1 VAEPSDAEL
10 VVRVVAVRDAAA
22 FGTLVTRHQGRVRNW
37 LRQLTRDAT
46 RADDLAQDTFVRAWE
61 RIGSLRDPAK
71 FSSWLMSI
79 AYTGFLQE
87 HRKRAGEGRLRA
99 TFALEPGA
107 TEQPEPSG
115 AEVDVAKLLTVLSD
129 EERVAMTLCYAHG
142 MSHNEVADVT
152 GWPLGT
158 VKSHVARGKAKVRE
172 RFGIGDES

>member
-1 VAEPSDAEL
+1 MEPSDAEL
-10 VVRVVAVRDAAA
+10 VVRVVAGGDAAA
-22 FGTLVTRHQGRVRNW
+22 FGALVTRHQSRVRNW
-37 LRQLTRDAT
+37 LRQLIRDGA

-61 RIGSLRDPAK
+61 RIGSLRDPTK

-87 HRKRAGEGRLRA
+87 HRKRAGESRLQA
-99 TFALEPGA
+99 AFAREPGA
-107 TEQPEPSG
+107 MEQPGPSG

-129 EERVAMTLCYAHG
+129 EERIAMTLCYAQG
-142 MSHNEVADVT
+142 MSHNEVAEIT

-158 VKSHVARGKAKVRE
+158 VKSYVSRGKAKIRQ

>member
-1 VAEPSDAEL
+1 MEPSDAEL
-10 VVRVVAVRDAAA
+10 VVRVVAGRDAAA
-22 FGTLVTRHQGRVRNW
+22 FGSLVTRHQSRVRNW

-46 RADDLAQDTFVRAWE
+46 RADDLAQETFIRAWE
-61 RIGSLRDPAK
+61 RIRTLRDPTK

-99 TFALEPGA
+99 TVALEPGV
-107 TEQPEPSG
+107 TEHPEPSG
-115 AEVDVAKLLTVLSD
+115 AELDVAKLLTVLSD
-129 EERVAMTLCYAHG
+129 EERAAMTLCYAQG

-158 VKSHVARGKAKVRE
+158 VKSHIARGKAKIRA

>member
-1 VAEPSDAEL
+1 MEPSDAEL
-10 VVRVVAVRDAAA
+10 VVRVVAVRDTAA
-22 FGTLVTRHQGRVRNW
+22 FGALVTRHQSRVRNW

-46 RADDLAQDTFVRAWE
+46 RADDLAQDAFVRAWE
-61 RIGSLRDPAK
+61 RIGTLRDPTK
-71 FSSWLMSI
+71 FSSWLMRI

-87 HRKRAGEGRLRA
+87 HRKRAGESRLNT
-99 TFALEPGA
+99 TFADEPSA
-107 TEQPEPSG
+107 TVQPGPSG
-115 AEVDVAKLLTVLSD
+115 AELDVARLLTVLSD

-158 VKSHVARGKAKVRE
+158 VKSYIARGKTKIRE

>member
-1 VAEPSDAEL
+1 MEPSDAEL
-10 VVRVVAVRDAAA
+10 VVRIVAVRDAAA
-22 FGTLVTRHQGRVRNW
+22 FGVLVTRHQSRVRNW
-37 LRQLTRDAT
+37 LRQLIRDGA

-61 RIGSLRDPAK
+61 RISSLRNPTK

-99 TFALEPGA
+99 SLAHEPSA

-115 AEVDVAKLLTVLSD
+115 ADADVAKLLTVLSD
-129 EERVAMTLCYAHG
+129 EERVAMTLCYAQG
-142 MSHNEVADVT
+142 MSHNEVAEVT

-158 VKSHVARGKAKVRE
+158 VKSYVSRGKAKIRQ
-172 RFGIGDES
+172 RFGIGDDS